1 MTEADVRLD
10 ILRSILRSPHGKVED
25 LANLHKTA
33 QELDPL
39 FYAHFAVWYQQKGEV
54 RDHKHLFIARLL
66 TSPEPMTEFRSVG
79 RALFMTLPVREAAR
93 VISYARKL
101 FGGAPRFLKR
111 TVERYLRQLET
122 DRKRFE
128 DAAVRNRKDLKGL
141 YASLHIKPSPLA
153 QAILFDDKPPE
164 GSKPW
169 IVKQL
174 KKASPEEAA
183 RLIYQHRVPYL
194 VAVGAVPK
202 VTPTIAIALIS
213 VMTPQ
218 EVLNNLASIR
228 RRGLLDDP
236 LVRKLVEE
244 KLEAAKTDARVST
257 MKADLAMAHAD
268 EEMAAKVREVRDVRV
283 ESKAEILLPTALFVD
298 KSGSMEPAIGVG
310 KQIAALIAPI
320 AKAGLWVVAFDSVAR
335 EIKAKGTSMSDWE
348 EAFKYIKAD
357 GSTSVG
363 SALELLRRRKIA
375 VEQII
380 IVTDEEENT
389 APRLADVYRRYRQEL
404 GVDPTF
410 IIVRV
415 RSRYD
420 GLERELMQE
429 GALVTRFDFT
439 GDYYSL
445 PNLLPLVSGR
455 GLIDLVDEIMQTP
468 LPKAA

>member
-1 MTEADVRLD
+1 
-10 ILRSILRSPHGKVED
+10 
-25 LANLHKTA
+25 
-33 QELDPL
+33 
-39 FYAHFAVWYQQKGEV
+39 
-54 RDHKHLFIARLL
+54 
-66 TSPEPMTEFRSVG
+66 
-79 RALFMTLPVREAAR
+79 
-93 VISYARKL
+93 
-101 FGGAPRFLKR
+101 
-111 TVERYLRQLET
+111 
-122 DRKRFE
+122 
-128 DAAVRNRKDLKGL
+128 
-141 YASLHIKPSPLA
+141 
-153 QAILFDDKPPE
+153 
-164 GSKPW
+164 
-169 IVKQL
+169 
-174 KKASPEEAA
+174 
-183 RLIYQHRVPYL
+183 
-194 VAVGAVPK
+194 
-202 VTPTIAIALIS
+202 
-213 VMTPQ
+213 
-218 EVLNNLASIR
+218 
-228 RRGLLDDP
+228 LLDDP

-298 KSGSMEPAIGVG
+298 KSGSMEPAIEVG

-445 PNLLPLVSGR
+445 PNLLPLVAGR

>member
-1 MTEADVRLD
+1 MTETDIRLD

-25 LANLHKTA
+25 LADLHKHA

-39 FYAHFAVWYQQKGEV
+39 FYAHFAVWYQCKGEV

-66 TSPEPMTEFRSVG
+66 TSPEPIVEFRSVG
-79 RALFMTLPVREAAR
+79 RALFLNLSVREAAR
-93 VISYARKL
+93 VIKYAREL

-111 TVERYLRQLET
+111 TVERYLRQLEA
-122 DRKRFE
+122 DEKRF
-128 DAAVRNRKDLKGL
+128 DDIVVRNRRDLKTL
-141 YASLHIKPSPLA
+141 YASMHIKPSQFA
-153 QAILFDDKPPE
+153 QAVLFDDEPPV
-164 GSKPW
+164 GSKAW
-169 IVKQL
+169 IVKRL
-174 KKASPEEAA
+174 RKENPVKAAE
-183 RLIYQHRVPYL
+183 LIVKYRVPYL
-194 VAVGAVPK
+194 VAVGAVQK
-202 VTPTIAIALIS
+202 VTPTIAVALLS

-218 EVLNNLASIR
+218 EVLNNLASLK
-228 RRGLLDDP
+228 RRGLLNDP
-236 LVRKLVEE
+236 EVRKLVEE

-257 MKADLAMAHAD
+257 LKTDLAMAHVD
-268 EEMAAKVREVRDVRV
+268 EELAEKIREVRDVRV
-283 ESKAEILLPTALFVD
+283 EQKAEILLPTALFID
-298 KSGSMEPAIGVG
+298 KSGSMEPAIEVG
-310 KQIAALIAPI
+310 KRIAAMIAPI

-348 EAFKYIKAD
+348 EAFKHIKAG

-363 SALELLRRRKIA
+363 SALEILRRRKIA

-389 APRLADVYRRYRQEL
+389 PPRLKDVYRNYKQDL

-410 IIVRV
+410 VIVRV

-420 GLERELMQE
+420 GLERELMGA
-429 GALVTRFDFT
+429 GALVMRFDFR

-455 GLIDLVDEIMQTP
+455 YLIDLVEEIMQTP
-468 LPKAA
+468 LPEM

>member
-1 MTEADVRLD
+1 MTEADIRLN

-25 LANLHKTA
+25 LAELHKLA

-39 FYAHFAVWYQQKGEV
+39 FYAHFAVWYQRKGEV

-66 TSPEPMTEFRSVG
+66 TSPEPMIEFRPVG
-79 RALFMTLPVREAAR
+79 RALFMNLSVREAAR
-93 VISYARKL
+93 VVKYARVL

-111 TVERYLRQLET
+111 TVESYLRQIEA
-122 DRKRFE
+122 DEKRFD
-128 DAAVRNRKDLKGL
+128 DAAVRNRKDLKTL
-141 YASLHIKPSPLA
+141 YASMHIKPSPIA
-153 QAILFDDKPPE
+153 QAILFDDKPPV
-164 GSKPW
+164 GSKAW
-169 IVKQL
+169 IVKRLRQE
-174 KKASPEEAA
+174 KPEKAAE
-183 RLIYQHRVPYL
+183 LIVKYRVPYL

-202 VTPTIAIALIS
+202 VTPTIAVALLS

-218 EVLNNLASIR
+218 EVLNNLASMR
-228 RRGLLDDP
+228 RRGLLNDP
-236 LVRKLVEE
+236 EVRKLVEE
-244 KLEAAKTDARVST
+244 KLEAAKVDARVST
-257 MKADLAMAHAD
+257 FKTDLAASQVD
-268 EEMAAKVREVRDVRV
+268 EELAEKVREVRDVRV
-283 ESKAEILLPTALFVD
+283 EQKAEILLPTALFVD
-298 KSGSMEPAIGVG
+298 KSGSMMPAIEVG
-310 KQIAALIAPI
+310 KRIAAMVAPI

-357 GSTSVG
+357 GTTSIG

-389 APRLADVYRRYRQEL
+389 APRLADVYQRYRSEL

-410 IIVRV
+410 VIVRV
-415 RSRYD
+415 RSQYD
-420 GLERELMQE
+420 GLERELMNA
-429 GALVTRFDFT
+429 GALVMRFDFT

-468 LPKAA
+468 LPEA